1 MLTAESISLEIDEKN
16 WLNFITNS
24 PMHSK
29 NEKHLIDFK
38 ETQKL

>member
-1 MLTAESISLEIDEKN
+1 MLTAENISLEIDKKN
-16 WLNFITNS
+16 CLNFITNS

-29 NEKHLIDFK
+29 DKKLLIDFT